1 MAIFTK
7 FGPIILLYIMLVFVC
22 LFVCLFV
29 CGCHILANFVPLL
42 TSVTSVEFLW
52 DPVGHH
58 ALEAVHL
65 EAKDL
70 LLVQSSREFLFGGV

>member
-1 MAIFTK
+1 
-7 FGPIILLYIMLVFVC
+7 MLQ
-22 LFVCLFV
+22 
-29 CGCHILANFVPLL
+29 NFVKITAVYVPGTDKYLL